1 MPDNKLYTLREF
13 LEKGIYDPKTS
24 TFSPVGNVVV
34 PKIQRPYAQGR
45 RSPVETE
52 IRKKFIGKIF
62 QALVR
67 KNEKM
72 ELNFVY
78 GSLNDSRFELL
89 DGQQRLTTLFLL
101 SWYLAMR
108 ADDPAGNTL
117 HLNKFSYQTR
127 TTSKLFI
134 KKLLKKPIAI
144 SDYPSAIIRELPWYT
159 SAFSKDS
166 TVTGMLTMLD
176 EIHDCYMETPE
187 AECPGIEALDSLR
200 FYLLELTNFGL
211 TDDLF
216 VKMNARGL
224 QLTPFEN
231 FKAELVG
238 WIRSKPYDDD
248 SFETPVDKDGVE
260 AKAEDKKGDLIPYW
274 LYFSSHVDGRWIDLF
289 WEMPEGDPDPDNL
302 GATESDRR
310 FFTFI
315 KRWLANRA
323 LAITENA
330 QQDSETEFF
339 HYFND
344 KATDNNYY
352 SFEMMRRFLEFAH
365 TKRVNPIKDLGKTLR
380 FFSDKELGDMLW
392 KSFVA
397 PWEKRSAMPWDEK
410 MGMREMIIFSAITE
424 FILMQPDDPEK
435 FDRKEFQRWMRLVHN
450 IVQNR
455 DVNRELL
462 QIVLTRQ
469 LKRALGFNGKPI
481 YARFSDY
488 VSSLG
493 GQSNRE
499 FNSEKEK
506 IERINENAEWDP
518 AFIEA
523 ERDPF
528 MTGSVTFYL
537 DEATTIGVYKARTKR
552 VPLLFDSNGVTPVLS
567 DNYKLIRAIMV
578 RSYDYSSF
586 RIPAGNLFLTNRNKA
601 DRFLKNMTV
610 WNSDEEC
617 RRLFRQLLDCESIE
631 DICKKLDEVVT
642 EKHEVSVP
650 DSFKGDR
657 QLLQT
662 GYETL
667 CALNPNPLGWL
678 EGTKENSMKVY
689 FESDGR
695 MTLYKGPVNCL
706 YLNVD
711 NEKFI
716 PSFQQALESRGFSI
730 KYVDNRSYVSYE
742 NYGLYSGSS
751 VVIRISGHDKS
762 FLAWCGVNFRMRI
775 YHEEAEVAEALSRE
789 AGERYSRELSL
800 DETGELH
807 TWAYDGV
814 HLYCGLTVPDIRQA
828 SPDYLAELLLQA

>member
-1 MPDNKLYTLREF
+1 MPGNKLYTLREF
-13 LEKGIYDPKTS
+13 LEKGISDEKVAAHT
-24 TFSPVGNVVV
+24 PVESVVV

-45 RSPVETE
+45 RSPNETE

-62 QALVR
+62 DALVE
-67 KNEKM
+67 NEKM

-101 SWYLAMR
+101 SWYLAMWSENPR
-108 ADDPAGNTL
+108 ENTL
-117 HLNKFSYQTR
+117 HLSKFSYQTR

-134 KKLLKKPIAI
+134 KKLLSKPVTLSGI
-144 SDYPSAIIRELPWYT
+144 PSEIIRNLPWYT

-176 EIHDCYMETPE
+176 EIHTRYLEIPADRRPKFERLE
-187 AECPGIEALDSLR
+187 ALR

-231 FKAELVG
+231 FKAELTG
-238 WIRSKPYDDD
+238 WIRSRPYDDD
-248 SFETPVDKDGVE
+248 CYEIKVDKEGIVPTGE
-260 AKAEDKKGDLIPYW
+260 EKKGDLMPYW
-274 LYFSSHVDGRWIDLF
+274 LYFSSHIDGSWVDLF
-289 WEMPEGDPDPDNL
+289 WEMPVGDPDPDNL

-323 LAITENA
+323 LSITENA
-330 QQDSETEFF
+330 QQDTETEFF

-344 KATDNNYY
+344 KANDNNYY
-352 SFEMMRRFLEFAH
+352 SFEMMCRFLELSH
-365 TKRVNPIKDLGKTLR
+365 EKGIDLIRDLGKTLR
-380 FFSDKELGDMLW
+380 FFSDKELGGSLL
-392 KSFVA
+392 SGFVA
-397 PWEKRSAMPWDEK
+397 PWNKSSAMPWDEK
-410 MGMREMIIFSAITE
+410 MDMREMIIFSVITE
-424 FILMQPDDPEK
+424 FILMQPDNPKD
-435 FDRKEFQRWMRLVHN
+435 FDKVEFKRWMRLVHN

-455 DVNRELL
+455 DINRELL

-469 LKRALGFNGKPI
+469 LKRALGFNDKPI
-481 YARFSDY
+481 YDRFSDY

-506 IERINENAEWDP
+506 IERIKENVEWEE

-537 DEATTIGVYKARTKR
+537 APLTTLEIYKARTER
-552 VPLLFDSNGVTPVLS
+552 VPLLFDSNGVTSVLGE
-567 DNYKLIRAIMV
+567 NYKLLRAIMV

-586 RIPAGNLFLTNRNKA
+586 RIPAGNIFLTNRNKA
-601 DRFLKNMTV
+601 DRFLKNITV

-617 RRLFRQLLDCESIE
+617 RRLFRELLDCESVE
-631 DICKKLDEVVT
+631 DICKKIDEVVT
-642 EKHEVSVP
+642 EKHEVLAP
-650 DSFKGDR
+650 ESFKGDR
-657 QLLQT
+657 RLLQT

-667 CALNPNPLGWL
+667 CALSPNPLGWL
-678 EGTKENSMKVY
+678 ESTKENSMKVY

-716 PSFQQALESRGFSI
+716 PAFQQSLEERGFSVM
-730 KYVDNRSYVSYE
+730 YADNRSYVSYE
-742 NYGLYSGSS
+742 NYGLYSGNS
-751 VVIRISGHDKS
+751 VVIRISGQDKS
-762 FLAWCGVNFRMRI
+762 FLAWFGVNFRMRI
-775 YHEEAEVAEALSRE
+775 YHEEAEVAEALSRQAE
-789 AGERYSRELSL
+789 EKYSRDLSL
-800 DETGELH
+800 DETGTLS
-807 TWAYDGV
+807 TWAYNGV
-814 HLYCGLTVPDIRQA
+814 HLYCGLTVPDIRLVD
-828 SPDYLAELLLQA
+828 PDAFVDLLLL